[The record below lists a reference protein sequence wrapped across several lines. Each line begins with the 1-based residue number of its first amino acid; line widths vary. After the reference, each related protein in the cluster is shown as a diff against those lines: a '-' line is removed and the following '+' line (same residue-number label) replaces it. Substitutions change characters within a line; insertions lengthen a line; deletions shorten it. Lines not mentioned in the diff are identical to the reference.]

1 MKLFYW
7 VKLPRERI
15 QTEETKSRTE
25 PWGVLI
31 LRSLVEDIEPEKE
44 KEQIRKVGR
53 EPETGV

>member
-15 QTEETKSRTE
+15 QTEERKSRTE

-31 LRSLVEDIEPEKE
+31 FRSLVEDREPEKE
-44 KEQIRKVGR
+44 KEQVRKVRR